1 VPWYRR
7 TAGTKQKKKYDYT
20 VAPRNLVETTSSIF
34 DPDFSIYMSIW
45 DVFRSSVWF
54 GSLLFSVILLFSMSN
69 KFRNC
74 KMCFPV
80 YSTEDN
86 NYKAWWTNLNRIEM
100 KNHEFSVIRKERAG
114 LNSIL
119 EQIINGIRN
128 PYYILWRIK
137 K

>member
-1 VPWYRR
+1 
-7 TAGTKQKKKYDYT
+7 
-20 VAPRNLVETTSSIF
+20 
-34 DPDFSIYMSIW
+34 
-45 DVFRSSVWF
+45 
-54 GSLLFSVILLFSMSN
+54 
-69 KFRNC
+69 
-74 KMCFPV
+74 
-80 YSTEDN
+80 
-86 NYKAWWTNLNRIEM
+86 M